1 MKFLDHKSTDSSQWE
16 FYKQLE
22 MIPECIPS
30 PLDRANHF
38 SSLLNLC
45 WRPLLGLLIDELIP
59 EQRVDY
65 LERCWTLNELEE
77 GNKSQSNSLHRFFV
91 LIS

>member
-1 MKFLDHKSTDSSQWE
+1 MKFLGRKSTDSSQWE

-22 MIPECIPS
+22 MIPECIPN
-30 PLDRANHF
+30 PLDKANYVG
-38 SSLLNLC
+38 SVLNVC
-45 WRPLLGLLIDELIP
+45 WRPLLGLLIDELIA

-65 LERCWTLNELEE
+65 LERCWLLNEFEV
-77 GNKSQSNSLHRFFV
+77 GKKSQSNSLHRFFV